1 MSNFQRV
8 HWSVIYA
15 WDVFSCYKRVFVC
28 SVDCKQ
34 SVLVPQPETISHSRL
49 GET

>member
-1 MSNFQRV
+1 MSNFIGQLYMPGTCFRV
-8 HWSVIYA
+8 K
-15 WDVFSCYKRVFVC
+15 KRVFVC

-34 SVLVPQPETISHSRL
+34 SVLVPQPETVSHSRL